1 MSNKCIVFTGKILPK
16 ATEVRFINNST
27 KNIEIKKILL
37 IDEKKPDKPEIV
49 MLKLQFKDESTG
61 GKLLKELEK
70 CLGATEAK

>member
-16 ATEVRFINNST
+16 ATEVRSINNST

-37 IDEKKPDKPEIV
+37 INEKRPDKLELV
-49 MLKLQFKDESTG
+49 VLKLQFKDESMG

-70 CLGATEAK
+70 CVGGSETK